1 MRFATISY
9 GRLSKLPN
17 RCKTKLHSMEANF
30 MAKRN
35 ADMDRAGKNRFCQLV
50 TVKNL
55 IVCALILFAKLHNL
69 WDSAVK

>member
-1 MRFATISY
+1 
-9 GRLSKLPN
+9 
-17 RCKTKLHSMEANF
+17 

-35 ADMDRAGKNRFCQLV
+35 ADMDRVGKNRFCQLV